1 MAKNFLRI
9 FLAVTLL
16 SGCKAGQQANHPSY
30 PLDPVIEKK
39 IDSLLKLMTL
49 EEKIG
54 QLNQLSGMGEL
65 TGPSIASSDHAQLIR
80 QGLLGSML
88 NVNGAKATRQLQE
101 IAINESRLK
110 IPLLFG
116 YDVIH
121 GYKTIFPIP
130 LGEAASFDLEAIEQA
145 SRIAATEAA
154 AAGQHWTFAP
164 MVDIARDPRWGRV
177 MEGAGEDPFYG
188 SLVAKARVKGFQ
200 GKNLADKN
208 TIAACAKHFVAYGGA
223 MAGRDYNTVD
233 ISERTLYEVY
243 LPPFQA
249 ALDAGVATFMVAF
262 NELNGIPMSAHKDLN
277 VDLLKKT
284 WGFGGFMVSDWGSVG
299 EMIAHGYSATPED
312 AALAGF
318 KAGVDM
324 DMESRLYVAHLKNL
338 VEKGLVNE
346 KEIDE
351 AVRRILRIKFRLGL
365 FDDPFRYCDTIYE
378 KEMLLNPR
386 HLEFAKISACKS
398 MVLLKNQEVLPL
410 SREIKS
416 IALIGPM
423 ADNQQDMLGTWQ
435 GQGEAH
441 HAITLLSGIK
451 QKLPHAR
458 ILYAKGCDFTGND
471 KTGFAEALNAAR
483 NAEVIVV
490 AAGESAMMSGEALS
504 RTQLDLPGMQKDLII
519 ELSKLGKPMVVVLFN
534 GRPLTIEWMDQS
546 IPAILEAWLPGTMG
560 GPAIADV
567 LFGDYNPSGKLPITF
582 PRNVGQIPLFYYH
595 KNTGRPTND
604 AQRYTSRY
612 IDSPST
618 PLYPFGYGLSYTT
631 FEISTPELSAT
642 SMGPSDSLLVSVKIK
657 NTGNRK
663 GSEALQMYIQDK
675 FGSVNRP
682 VRELKAIKR
691 VDLEPGQETVV
702 KFAIHPS
709 DLAFYTADMTFK
721 AEPGEFVVFVGS
733 DSNTQLQAG
742 FSLKL

>member
-1 MAKNFLRI
+1 MIVWVGAL
-9 FLAVTLL
+9 LA
-16 SGCKAGQQANHPSY
+16 GCANRQEGTAAY

-65 TGPSIASSDHAQLIR
+65 TGPSIANSDHAQLIR

-110 IPLLFG
+110 IPLIFG

-121 GYKTIFPIP
+121 GYKTIFPVP

-145 SRIAATEAA
+145 ARIAASEAA

-200 GKNLADKN
+200 GTNLADKN
-208 TIAACAKHFVAYGGA
+208 TLAACAKHFVAYGA
-223 MAGRDYNTVD
+223 AAAGRDYNTVD
-233 ISERTLYEVY
+233 ISDRTLHEVY
-243 LPPFQA
+243 LPPFKA
-249 ALDAGVATFMVAF
+249 AVEEGVATVMVAF
-262 NELNGIPMSAHKDLN
+262 NELNGVPMSAHRDLN

-284 WGFGGFMVSDWGSVG
+284 WGFGGFMVSDWGSIG
-299 EMIAHGYSATPED
+299 EMIPHGYSATPEE
-312 AALAGF
+312 AALDGF
-318 KAGVDM
+318 KGGVDM
-324 DMESRLYVAHLKNL
+324 DMESRLYVAHLKNW
-338 VEKGLVNE
+338 VEKGVVSE
-346 KEIDE
+346 KDIDE

-365 FDDPFRYCDTIYE
+365 FDDPFRYCDTVYE

-386 HLEFAKISACKS
+386 HLEFARISACKS
-398 MVLLKNQEVLPL
+398 MVLLKNQGILPL
-410 SREIKS
+410 SRDIKTL
-416 IALIGPM
+416 ALIGPM
-423 ADNQQDMLGTWQ
+423 ADNQQDLLGTWQ
-435 GQGEAH
+435 GQGEARH
-441 HAITLLSGIK
+441 VVTLLSGIK
-451 QKLPHAR
+451 EKLPNAR

-471 KTGFAEALNAAR
+471 RSGFAEAINAAR

-504 RTQLDLPGMQKDLII
+504 RTHLDLPGVQKDLIR
-519 ELSKLGKPMVVVLFN
+519 ELNKLGKPMVVVLFN
-534 GRPLTIEWMDQS
+534 GRPLTIEWMDQEV
-546 IPAILEAWLPGTMG
+546 PAILEAWLPGTMG

-567 LFGDYNPSGKLPITF
+567 LFGDYNPSGKLPMTF

-604 AQRYTSRY
+604 EVRYTSRY

-618 PLYPFGYGLSYTT
+618 PLYPFGYGLSYTS
-631 FEISTPELSAT
+631 FIISAPELSTT
-642 SMGPSDSLLVSVKIK
+642 SIGMNDSLIVSVKVK
-657 NTGNRK
+657 NTGSRK
-663 GSEALQMYIQDK
+663 GSELVQMYVQDK
-675 FGSVNRP
+675 FGSVTRP
-682 VRELKAIKR
+682 VRELKGFKR
-691 VDLEPGQETVV
+691 VELEPGQETTV
-702 KFAIHPS
+702 KFTLKAS
-709 DLAFYTADMTFK
+709 DLAFYTRDMSFK
-721 AEPGEFVVFVGS
+721 AEPGDFVVFVGS

-742 FSLKL
+742 FSLKP